1 MTDEESVVGV
11 DVGTD
16 LTAATAADIRSVVVD
31 AMQLGRLI
39 ELYVQSVISYD
50 AAGLG
55 LLLGLHRRIEAADG
69 HLVCVNPSAPL
80 FSGIRRLGLH
90 RILEHPGRPATAQKS
105 GTRAAHAGDTQDSG
119 RRSPVVRPSHGT
131 ELRRILTDR
140 PAWPRGRRSRVRAR
154 RCV

>member
-11 DVGTD
+11 DLGPD

-31 AMQLGRLI
+31 AMQLGRVI
-39 ELYVQSVISYD
+39 GLYVQSVTSYD

-80 FSGIRRLGLH
+80 YSGIRRLGLH
-90 RILEHPGRPATAQKS
+90 RILDIRVDLPTQKS
-105 GTRAAHAGDTQDSG
+105 GTQRPISGTTDSG
-119 RRSPVVRPSHGT
+119 RHNPGET
-131 ELRRILTDR
+131 E
-140 PAWPRGRRSRVRAR
+140 PRLSFAGF
-154 RCV
+154 

>member
-39 ELYVQSVISYD
+39 ELYIQSVISYD

-90 RILEHPGRPATAQKS
+90 RILDIRVDLPQQKT
-105 GTRAAHAGDTQDSG
+105 GTQRRIKRTQDSG
-119 RRSPVVRPSHGT
+119 RRRHGET
-131 ELRRILTDR
+131 EARLTF
-140 PAWPRGRRSRVRAR
+140 AGF
-154 RCV
+154 